1 MRAGCSVTMGGRGLF
16 QSLYRKYYRK
26 YVYPKVITQNVEA
39 IILPAGS
46 QVI

>member
-1 MRAGCSVTMGGRGLF
+1 MGGRGLF

-26 YVYPKVITQNVEA
+26 YVYPKVTTQNFQHLTAEA
-39 IILPAGS
+39 IELTVGS